1 MKKTLYITAVLI
13 CCVLAL
19 AGCHKDSVVDGIL
32 LTAETFTTDGT
43 KTSVNGN
50 QVHWVDGDEIRIN
63 GKTATVDVD
72 GSMARATGISE
83 SDLESDIRGYY
94 PAAIIT
100 ATGASGENTDS
111 PTIIFPRRYS
121 SSFSDGRQVIGLP
134 MVGCADANSNTIFM
148 KHVSAAI
155 NVRVKNSTGREK
167 LYVDSVIVSSA
178 DKQLCGAASVTL
190 ASDADPVVAGSDN
203 VAANRSVTVYFDDPV
218 LISGDYLEVQV
229 PILPVASGGI
239 TFKVYTHVLASDIY
253 PGVSKAHHSY
263 DYSRELTN
271 GALGRNVLGIAQIS
285 VTAASTYVNETD
297 RGLFTINASGNKVRF
312 AQGNLQYQASTGTWR
327 FADNQYDYIGNA
339 AGNTTAS
346 ASRATQEDWIDLF
359 GWGTSGWNNN
369 NTYYSPSDV
378 SYITS
383 SKGYGYGPT
392 NGTAYTYSLT
402 GSYANSDWGVYC
414 SISNGGNAPNLW
426 RTLTNGSGSELYYI
440 LSTRSNVTSGLPYG
454 TNSTSA
460 KIVKAKVNNKFGII
474 IFPDGYIH
482 PSKATVSGTSFY
494 YNTVSPTYN
503 FSNFTVSA
511 SSWKLMEAAGA
522 VFLPAAGYRT
532 NVSVYDA
539 GSAVYYW
546 SSTNNTYSSAY
557 ALKFLDGEY
566 SAYSAGITR
575 YWGCAVRLVKN
586 MY

>member
-19 AGCHKDSVVDGIL
+19 AGCRKDNVVDGIL

-50 QVHWVDGDEIRIN
+50 QVHWVDEDEIRIN

-72 GSMARATGISE
+72 GTRARATGISE

-134 MVGCADANSNTIFM
+134 MVGRADANSNTIFM

-155 NVRVKNSTGREK
+155 NVRIKNSTGRDK

-203 VAANRSVTVYFDDPV
+203 VPANRSVTVYFDNPV

-271 GALGRNVLGIAQIS
+271 GALGRNVLGIAQIA

-297 RGLFTINASGNKVRF
+297 RGLFTINASGKQVRI
-312 AQGNLQYQASTGTWR
+312 AHGNLQYTASSNTWS
-327 FADNQYDYIGNA
+327 FAEKQYIAIGNA
-339 AGNTTAS
+339 AGNNYFGAD
-346 ASRATQEDWIDLF
+346 RATQSNPIDLF
-359 GWGTSGWNNN
+359 GWGTSGWDNGNDKYMPYDN
-369 NTYYSPSDV
+369 DKSAASDV
-378 SYITS
+378 Y
-383 SKGYGYGPT
+383 GYGYGPRT
-392 NGTAYTYSLT
+392 KNSAYLSLT
-402 GSYANSDWGVYC
+402 GDYAEADWGVHNR
-414 SISNGGNAPNLW
+414 ISNGGNEEGLW
-426 RTLTNGSGSELYYI
+426 RTLTSDEWTRLLSSRDASTINGV
-440 LSTRSNVTSGLPYG
+440 SNARYAKANVNGINGL
-454 TNSTSA
+454 
-460 KIVKAKVNNKFGII
+460 I
-474 IFPDGYIH
+474 IFPDEYSQPNGVTLPTAINTTGSGGCTGNIYSDSDW
-482 PSKATVSGTSFY
+482 SK
-494 YNTVSPTYN
+494 
-503 FSNFTVSA
+503 
-511 SSWKLMEAAGA
+511 MEAAGA
-522 VFLPAAGYRT
+522 VFLPVTGRTEVAEVTSTSAG
-532 NVSVYDA
+532 
-539 GSAVYYW
+539 YYW
-546 SSTNNTYSSAY
+546 STTFAGTSNNYRGKAFYMNFANMSLNASI
-557 ALKFLDGEY
+557 ALY
-566 SAYSAGITR
+566 R
-575 YWGCAVRLVKN
+575 YYGCAVRLVKN

>member
-1 MKKTLYITAVLI
+1 MKNTLYITAVLI

-19 AGCHKDSVVDGIL
+19 AGCRKDNVVDGIL

-50 QVHWVDGDEIRIN
+50 QVHWVDEDEIRIN
-63 GKTATVDVD
+63 AKTATVDVD
-72 GSMARATGISE
+72 GTMARATGISE

-134 MVGCADANSNTIFM
+134 MVGRADANSNTIFM

-155 NVRVKNSTGREK
+155 NVRVKNSTGCEK

-203 VAANRSVTVYFDDPV
+203 VPANRSVTVYFDDPV

-271 GALGRNVLGIAQIS
+271 GALGRNVLGIAQIA

-297 RGLFTINASGNKVRF
+297 RGLFTINASGKQVRI
-312 AQGNLQYQASTGTWR
+312 AQGNLQYTASSNTWS
-327 FADNQYDYIGNA
+327 FAEKQYIAIGNA
-339 AGNTTAS
+339 AGNNYFGADRS
-346 ASRATQEDWIDLF
+346 TQSDPIDLF
-359 GWGTSGWNNN
+359 GWGTSGWDNGNVKYMPYDN
-369 NTYYSPSDV
+369 DKNGSNTY
-378 SYITS
+378 
-383 SKGYGYGPT
+383 GYGYGPKYKS
-392 NGTAYTYSLT
+392 GLTYHSNVSLT
-402 GSYANSDWGVYC
+402 GDYEESDWGVHN
-414 SISNGGNAPNLW
+414 SISNGGGEAGIW
-426 RTLTNGSGSELYYI
+426 RTLTSNEWNNILNVRHASTVSSVSDARYAKATVNGV
-440 LSTRSNVTSGLPYG
+440 NGL
-454 TNSTSA
+454 
-460 KIVKAKVNNKFGII
+460 I
-474 IFPDGYIH
+474 IFPDTYSH
-482 PSKATVSGTSFY
+482 PKGVSIPTSI
-494 YNTVSPTYN
+494 NTTGSGGWTGNIY
-503 FSNFTVSA
+503 SDTD
-511 SSWKLMEAAGA
+511 WEKMEAAGA
-522 VFLPAAGYRT
+522 VFLPITART
-532 NVSVYDA
+532 GIATVSNA
-539 GSAVYYW
+539 TTGYYW
-546 SSTNNTYSSAY
+546 STTVGGTAGRALYMYFWNMDINTQIQ
-557 ALKFLDGEY
+557 LD
-566 SAYSAGITR
+566 R
-575 YWGCAVRLVKN
+575 YYGCAVRLVRD
-586 MY
+586 MD